1 MPFTWEPSSPFH
13 GGDSPLRITHISTND
28 ISGGAARAA
37 YRLHAGLRELGHD
50 SRMLVA
56 VKDSEDST
64 VTVFRPERDLF
75 NRVRRRVL
83 TTYQARSWRGVA
95 PRRAGATFFSD
106 DRSPYGAEMV
116 EQMPPCDILQLHW
129 IATFV
134 DYCRFFRRIPR
145 ELPVV
150 WTLHDMN
157 PFTGGCHFAGDCH
170 RFCAGCGACPELL
183 SADAEDFSAEAWK
196 RKQRGLRHREGSRI
210 RVVTPSRW
218 MAEQARSSSLF
229 GKIPI
234 DVIPYGVDT
243 ETFQPRDRKAARE
256 RFGIT
261 ADAKVALFMAEW
273 AGERRKG
280 LGLLVEA
287 FRRMKEV
294 PEFCL
299 AAMGRELPKELA
311 DVRSVTIGH
320 VRDDHAV
327 SLAYSLADVF
337 VIPSIED
344 NLPNTSLEALACGV
358 PIVAFSVGGLVDVVR
373 PGKTGTLVQS
383 GDVNGLQAAIAGL
396 LNNREERMT
405 MAADCRRVAVEEYSL
420 EIQARRYSELYEEML
435 RGNWKVEA
443 SGRASPGAAGYH

>member
-1 MPFTWEPSSPFH
+1 M
-13 GGDSPLRITHISTND
+13 RITHVSTND

-37 YRLHAGLRELGHD
+37 YRLHAGLRKLGHD

-56 VKDSEDST
+56 NKASEDSA

-75 NRVRRRVL
+75 NRIRRRVL
-83 TTYQARSWRGVA
+83 ATYQAWSWRGAA
-95 PRRAGATFFSD
+95 PRPAGATFFTD
-106 DRSPYGAEMV
+106 DRSRYGAEMV
-116 EQMPPCDILQLHW
+116 EHMPPCDILQLHW
-129 IATFV
+129 VATFV
-134 DYCRFFRRIPR
+134 DYGKFFLRIPR

-157 PFTGGCHFAGDCH
+157 PFTGGCHFAGDCD
-170 RFCAGCGACPELL
+170 RFSASCGACPELL
-183 SADAEDFSAEAWK
+183 SADADDFSAEAWRRK
-196 RKQRGLRHREGSRI
+196 RHGLRHREGRWI
-210 RVVTPSRW
+210 RVVAPSRW

-229 GKIPI
+229 GKMPI

-261 ADAKVALFMAEW
+261 ANAKVALFVAEW

-299 AAMGRELPKELA
+299 VAIGRELPKELA

-320 VRDDHAV
+320 VRDDRAM

-358 PIVAFSVGGLVDVVR
+358 PIVAFPVGGLVDVVR
-373 PGKTGTLVQS
+373 PGNTGALVRS

-396 LNNREERMT
+396 LNNEEERMT
-405 MAADCRRVAVEEYSL
+405 MAAECRRVAVEEYSL
-420 EIQARRYSELYEEML
+420 EIQAGRYAKLYGEML
-435 RGNWKVEA
+435 RGD
-443 SGRASPGAAGYH
+443 